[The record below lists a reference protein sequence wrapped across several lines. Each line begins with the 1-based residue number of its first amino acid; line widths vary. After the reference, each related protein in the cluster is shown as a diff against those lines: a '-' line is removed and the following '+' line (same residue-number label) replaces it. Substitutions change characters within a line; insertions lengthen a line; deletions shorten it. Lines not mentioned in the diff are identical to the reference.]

1 MTATELPHKAVLFA
15 DLRGSTGLY
24 EEMGNAN
31 ATLLVTRSVASLAET
46 VPPSGGRLI
55 KTLGDGLMAVF
66 DDAAGALQSAT
77 DMHERIERAS
87 RPARGLGR
95 QPPQAALRSLRL
107 QVSVAMG
114 EVAEVAGD
122 FFGDAV
128 NVAARLLD
136 HAGDGE
142 TLITDAV
149 RQQLAP
155 RIGQRFRNLDWVH
168 LRGRAEPV
176 LVHVLGGRRSD
187 AGAVTQFEDLRTN
200 PEPSALRLVW
210 KGKSRLLSSQEM
222 PIVLGRSSQSII
234 PMEDP
239 RVSRLHAR
247 IDWHGSTFHLSDLSF
262 NGTSLRFEGRQLLSL
277 RRTEC
282 SLHGRGQIGLAGTPG
297 DPGVPTL
304 EFEVLDFSDT
314 QPHGDPETRA

>member
-1 MTATELPHKAVLFA
+1 MNEALPHKAVLFA
-15 DLRGSTGLY
+15 DLRGSTALY

-31 ATLLVTRSVASLAET
+31 ATLLVTRSVAALAET
-46 VPPSGGRLI
+46 VSPSGGRLI

-66 DDAAGALQSAT
+66 DEAAGALQSAA

-87 RPARGLGR
+87 RPARGARLAPDPAR
-95 QPPQAALRSLRL
+95 TLRL

-114 EVAEVAGD
+114 EVAEVSGD
-122 FFGDAV
+122 IFGDAV

-149 RQQLAP
+149 RQMLAP
-155 RIGQRFRNLDWVH
+155 RIGDRFRNLDWVH

-187 AGAVTQFEDLRTN
+187 AGAVTQFEDLRAQ

-210 KGKSRLLSSQEM
+210 KGKSRLLSTHEM
-222 PIVLGRSSQSII
+222 PVVLGRSAQSLISV
-234 PMEDP
+234 EDP

-247 IDWHGSTFHLSDLSF
+247 IDWHGSTFHLTDLSF
-262 NGTSLRFEGRQLLSL
+262 NGTSLRFDGRQLLSL

-282 SLHGRGQIGLAGTPG
+282 SLHGRGDIGLAGVPG
-297 DPGVPTL
+297 DPGVPTIG
-304 EFEVLDFSDT
+304 FEVLDFSDT